1 MKTLLV
7 LSMLLVSGLAH
18 SEVLPANKFNDVIQ
32 AIKDSLNVRD
42 LNCIEVISRT
52 KLKASVISWKAF
64 DATNPTLIISEN
76 EQPAITIHS
85 APREDKSHGVTY
97 LESSAK
103 ITTSSDYTLVEKI
116 EMVQYENS
124 KVVRKNVGTLINP
137 KYEDVLIQGDI
148 YQKIE
153 CDLFTL

>member
-7 LSMLLVSGLAH
+7 LSILVISGLAH

-32 AIKDSLNVRD
+32 AIQDSLNVRD
-42 LNCIEVISRT
+42 LTCIEVKSGT
-52 KLKASVISWKAF
+52 KLKASAISWKAF
-64 DATNPTLIISEN
+64 DAFNPTLIISEN

-85 APREDKSHGVTY
+85 APREDKNLGVTF
-97 LESSAK
+97 LDSSAK
-103 ITTSSDYTLVEKI
+103 ITTNSDYTLLEKI
-116 EMVQYENS
+116 ELVQYENS

-148 YQKIE
+148 YQKVE
-153 CDLFTL
+153 CN